1 MKSVIIGLIVALSVS
16 PVFASQ
22 RCSGGN
28 CAVRTTK
35 TVRVYPIPTV
45 GKTTYTIEHPS
56 VAKPTC
62 KNGSCRFS
70 K

>member
-1 MKSVIIGLIVALSVS
+1 MKSVIMGLIVALSVS
-16 PVFASQ
+16 PVLAAP

-28 CAVRTTK
+28 CAVRTRA
-35 TVRVYPIPTV
+35 VRVYPTPTV
-45 GKTTYTIEHPS
+45 GKTTYTLEHPS
-56 VAKPTC
+56 VARPTC